1 MMKKTIIL
9 LMLTL
14 TTNISAQNVE
24 KKCKSC
30 GKSFSQSRYKGKHPQ
45 NSPVKN
51 NGTGVLTKKHSFS
64 VNNDIYSID
73 GVSFK
78 MIKVEGGTFQ
88 MGAHEN
94 QLATAKYD
102 QKPIHSVTLSG
113 FYIGETEVT
122 QELWSTLMSKNPSEN
137 KGKNNPVESI
147 TYKEIQTFINK
158 LNSISNL
165 KFRLPTEA
173 EWEYAARGGK
183 ESRGYKY
190 SGSNKLSD
198 VSLGG
203 QKWPAY
209 PVKSKAPNELGIY
222 DMTGNVSECCSDKY
236 DIYSSSSQTNPIG
249 VSNDTYCIIRGGS
262 FMDGGTSTGE
272 DMAST
277 SHRLRWLP
285 TYRTNSVGFRLVLNL

>member
-1 MMKKTIIL
+1 
-9 LMLTL
+9 MLAL
-14 TTNISAQNVE
+14 SLIISAQNIE
-24 KKCKSC
+24 KKCRSC
-30 GKSFSQSRYKGKHPQ
+30 GKAISQCRYKGKHPQ
-45 NSPVKN
+45 NGPVRNTIATNSK
-51 NGTGVLTKKHSFS
+51 KKHTFS
-64 VNNDIYSID
+64 VNDDIYIID

-102 QKPIHSVTLSG
+102 QKPIHAVTLSG

-122 QELWSTLMSKNPSEN
+122 QELWSALMSKNPSEY

-183 ESRGYKY
+183 ESQGYKY

-198 VSLGG
+198 VSFGG

-236 DIYSSSSQTNPIG
+236 DIYSSSPQIDSVG

-262 FMDGGTSTGE
+262 FMDRGTSTGE